1 MILAAMLIW
10 AGAAA
15 QTPVEE
21 LILRYGQVSGAR
33 DFVAKGVTMTLVRG
47 LLKNYDLAP
56 IASEVDQLY
65 VLRMGGASAQEQ
77 DSFMKELNETVKAYE
92 YYGKF
97 DGKEGLV
104 DIYVTRSTPETVTE
118 LVIFNPELWALNSL
132 GGNFSVSS
140 LLNLVN
146 KPSD

>member
-1 MILAAMLIW
+1 MILAVLPIL

-21 LILRYGQVSGAR
+21 LILRYGEVSGAR

-65 VLRMGGASAQEQ
+65 VLRMGGASVQEQ
-77 DSFMKELNETVKAYE
+77 DSFMEELNDTLKAYE

-104 DIYVTRSTPETVTE
+104 DIYVTRNTPETVTE

-140 LLNLVN
+140 LLSLVN
-146 KPSD
+146 K